1 MAEQVQELI
10 GSGNDWSMWLK
21 GSLEPVQLLA
31 FLVLLEAWGKK
42 ECKETMRTRMD
53 NRAQVVMESMFPKHP
68 ALEEEGVSVI
78 IIIYSVGG
86 NACMS
91 IVEPAVILTNVC
103 IV

>member
-1 MAEQVQELI
+1 
-10 GSGNDWSMWLK
+10 
-21 GSLEPVQLLA
+21 
-31 FLVLLEAWGKK
+31 
-42 ECKETMRTRMD
+42 MRTRMD

-103 IV
+103 IVQANECEFFVLDVVVFCISDYLL